1 MTPFEINGA
10 LKNLTILVDTR
21 EQPTPHFERR
31 MQQTGLP
38 YVRQKLDFGDYS
50 ARCALDDGR
59 ELNFSGSIAI
69 ERKMSLDELCQ
80 CYTRGRRRFQDEF
93 LRAKNAGAKLYLLV
107 ENGSWEK
114 AIKGEYRTRMS
125 PTAFFASLTAWLAR
139 YDCQVLFCQ
148 PETTGRLMKEILY
161 REVKERLERGDFDG
175 MDKAGQE
182 IA

>member
-1 MTPFEINGA
+1 
-10 LKNLTILVDTR
+10 
-21 EQPTPHFERR
+21 
-31 MQQTGLP
+31 
-38 YVRQKLDFGDYS
+38 
-50 ARCALDDGR
+50 
-59 ELNFSGSIAI
+59 
-69 ERKMSLDELCQ
+69 MSLDELCQ

-125 PTAFFASLTAWLAR
+125 PAAFFASLTAWLAR